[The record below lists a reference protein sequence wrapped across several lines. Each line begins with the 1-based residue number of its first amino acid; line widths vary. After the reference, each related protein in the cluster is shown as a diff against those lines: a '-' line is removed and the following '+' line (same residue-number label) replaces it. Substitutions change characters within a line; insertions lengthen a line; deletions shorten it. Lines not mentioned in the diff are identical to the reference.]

1 MNILEL
7 IFSPAWGGLEILVG
21 VLAQRYC
28 EKGHNVIGVF
38 SPNPNLEKVFRSNNI
53 QYKIIK
59 PVSSYADILT
69 AIKIKKYLAGT
80 KIDIIHVYKSQDMS
94 TAILL
99 KKIIKDGKVIF
110 AQQMDS
116 VFKKNDFFHKWIY
129 KNLDAVIC
137 ITEGMKKN
145 HLENTPLQSEKTFVV
160 YNGTDLQR
168 FNKNIDFDKQNFLKQ
183 NSIPTNRLII
193 GNIARLDRLKNQK
206 LLVEVASK
214 LISGFKDKI
223 HFIIV
228 GDETDSKSGKNY
240 KNELIKIIKEKELE
254 DHFSIFGFSDEVEKF
269 FAIIDIFVLTTIK
282 ESFGLVLLEAMAMS
296 KPVIASN
303 RGGPPEIIDH
313 GVNGLLFD
321 PDNKEE
327 LVTQLARLISDE
339 ELRISMGEK
348 SVEIVKNKFDLDKS
362 VNEHLKIFKKITL

>member
-7 IFSPAWGGLEILVG
+7 IFSPAWGGLEMLVG
-21 VLAQRYC
+21 VLAKRYH
-28 EKGHNVIGVF
+28 ERGHNITAVF
-38 SPNPNLEKVFRSNNI
+38 SPNPNLEEVFLNNNI
-53 QYKIIK
+53 PYKIIK
-59 PVSSYADILT
+59 PVSRYADIIT
-69 AIKIKKYLAGT
+69 AIKIKNYLADK
-80 KIDIIHVYKSQDMS
+80 KIDIIHIYQSQDIS

-99 KKIIKDGKVIF
+99 KKILKSGKVIF

-116 VFKKNDFFHKWIY
+116 VFKKNDFFHRWIY

-137 ITEGMKKN
+137 ITESMKKN
-145 HLENTPLQSEKTFVV
+145 HLENTPLQSEKTFVI

-183 NSIPTNRLII
+183 NSISSNRIII

-206 LLVEVASK
+206 LLIEVAFK
-214 LISGFKDKI
+214 LIPDFKDKI

-240 KNELIKIIKEKELE
+240 KNELKDYIKEKEL
-254 DHFSIFGFSDEVEKF
+254 DNHFSIFEFSKEVEKF
-269 FAIIDIFVLTTIK
+269 FSIIDIFVLTTTK
-282 ESFGLVLLEAMAMS
+282 ESFGLVLLEAMAMG

-303 RGGPPEIIDH
+303 RGGPPEIIDK
-313 GVNGLLFD
+313 GVNGFLFD
-321 PDNKEE
+321 PDNNEE
-327 LVTQLARLISDE
+327 LVTQLTKLISDE
-339 ELRISMGEK
+339 ELRISMGKK

-362 VNEHLKIFKKITL
+362 VNEQLEIFKFIAQ